1 MNNTKENK
9 ELNIY
14 QKMDLVRVKVGI
26 VNKSINMQIGNSG
39 YKAVSAS
46 DILKAV
52 NEGEHEVGLISHEEK
67 IDILESEKL
76 ERIDSRGYRT
86 IQFRVRVLVT
96 LKVVNCDNP
105 SEFVCFTG
113 LGDGIDSMDK
123 AVGKATTYAVKYAL
137 LNGYKIP
144 TGEDPD
150 YFKSEEIRE
159 PMATENDIN
168 EYVKLLGGEKFI
180 AGACKKLGVKSLN
193 DLTQLQIRERIQ
205 ARKAKIEEQKALDDL
220 KNEFGE
226 E

>member
-1 MNNTKENK
+1 MSLKEIAK
-9 ELNIY
+9 NIY

-52 NEGEHEVGLISHEEK
+52 NEAEHDVGLISYEEK

-76 ERIDSRGYRT
+76 ERVDSRGYRT
-86 IQFRVRVLVT
+86 TQFRVRLLAT
-96 LKVVNCDNP
+96 LKVVNCDDP
-105 SEFVCFTG
+105 SEFVYFTG
-113 LGDGIDSMDK
+113 LGDGIDAMDK

-150 YFKSEEIRE
+150 YFKSEEIST
-159 PMATENDIN
+159 PMATEEDIK
-168 EYVKLLGGEKFI
+168 EYIDILGGEQFI
-180 AGACKKLGVKSLN
+180 AGACKKLGIKRLE
-193 DLTQLQIRERIQ
+193 DLTHLQIKERIR
-205 ARKAKIEEQKALDDL
+205 ARKAKLEEKKALDGI
-220 KNEFGE
+220 KEEFGE
-226 E
+226 